1 MNQAKFTLSAE
12 VEGLKQEVRARIG
25 AICLLKVQI
34 CQRNRRRGG
43 NVGKNEVVSTFPWV
57 WDLSGNNTFDGI
69 DLGNPIIT
77 TGEKMRHS
85 KLVEMNLIKRFRL
98 SGMTEN

>member
-1 MNQAKFTLSAE
+1 
-12 VEGLKQEVRARIG
+12 VECVTEAGPVFDLGRLAGSIG
-25 AICLLKVQI
+25 LLKVKI
-34 CQRNRRRGG
+34 CQPDRRGCG
-43 NVGKNEVVSTFPWV
+43 NVGKKQVVSTFPWV

-85 KLVEMNLIKRFRL
+85 KLVEMNLTKRFRFL
-98 SGMTEN
+98 G